1 MNKNRIKQQIID
13 DLAIIGIN
21 VYFIHFD
28 LNEDPAPYYAY
39 VFGESFV
46 EEARKC
52 FDDGYIIEGAYDDFA
67 FDCDFEDSLRKDMIN
82 AIMSNYINERSSSS
96 AAGRLS
102 TDRGE

>member
-1 MNKNRIKQQIID
+1 MDENKIKQLIID
-13 DLAIIGIN
+13 DLADIGIN

-39 VFGESFV
+39 VFDESFV

-52 FDDGYIIEGAYDDFA
+52 FDDGYVIEGAYDDFA
-67 FDCDFEDSLRKDMIN
+67 FDCDFEDSLRRDMIS
-82 AIMSNYINERSSSS
+82 AISYNYIKEHNRPT
-96 AAGRLS
+96 

>member
-1 MNKNRIKQQIID
+1 MDENRIKQLIID
-13 DLAIIGIN
+13 DLADIGID

-39 VFGESFV
+39 VFDESLV
-46 EEARKC
+46 EEAREC
-52 FDDGYIIEGAYDDFA
+52 FYNGYVIEGAYDDFA
-67 FDCDFEDSLRKDMIN
+67 FDCDFEDSLRRDMIN

>member
-1 MNKNRIKQQIID
+1 MDENRIKQLIID
-13 DLAIIGIN
+13 DLADIGID

-39 VFGESFV
+39 VFDEAFV

-52 FDDGYIIEGAYDDFA
+52 FDEGYVIEGAYDDFA
-67 FDCDFEDSLRKDMIN
+67 FDCDFEDSLRRDMIS
-82 AIMSNYINERSSSS
+82 AIMSNYTNERSSSS
-96 AAGRLS
+96 AAGCSS

>member
-1 MNKNRIKQQIID
+1 MNEDRIKQQIIN

-28 LNEDPAPYYAY
+28 LGEDPAPYYAY
-39 VFGESFV
+39 VFDESLV
-46 EEARKC
+46 EEAREC
-52 FDDGYIIEGAYDDFA
+52 FYDGYMIEGAYDDYA
-67 FDCDFEDSLRKDMIN
+67 FDCDFVDSLCRDIIG
-82 AIMSNYINERSSSS
+82 AISYNYINERSSSS